1 MTLMEKSW
9 ILSLQLSIGKQAK
22 GKSRYIKDA
31 KMLTTINCDV
41 TNAATNVTVDF
52 SFVHKKWRK
61 YLGTLKDFL
70 KISYYKTQLLSKMCI
85 LLQDTVIEQILYFIT
100 RFCYCIS
107 VSRYYLQDTK
117 VRYCP
122 SLIVIHYDKVRPT

>member
-1 MTLMEKSW
+1 MTLMQKGW

-22 GKSRYIKDA
+22 RKSRYIKDA

-70 KISYYKTQLLSKMCI
+70 KIFYYKIQLLSQYLVIRYKICSI
-85 LLQDTVIEQILYFIT
+85 TVLQDTVIEQILYLIT
-100 RFCYCIS
+100 RYC
-107 VSRYYLQDTK
+107 
-117 VRYCP
+117 
-122 SLIVIHYDKVRPT
+122 